1 MADNGAEETEGGIV
15 AAVRSVDWTAV
26 ACVIS
31 ATGLGAL
38 ALAAGLKPAWSASLS
53 EWQWAASF
61 GALIALGVLAAIW
74 KASLEN
80 RFFLG
85 GEKKRDHISGWSFL
99 ALLSVMAAI
108 VLLANW
114 AASSSNVDRVIHA
127 QWGIIVVVGVAGA
140 FFLAALTPSEE
151 FLQRVSDTLAPITSP
166 IRLLGRWLSGIDALL
181 VFGVAGAAGALRTD
195 PLLRYFLLFGTL
207 IPCAFLG
214 YFLDDPWGLL
224 PVGWGFLVAVAM
236 SRAWAWVEDDRDV
249 AMLSG
254 KYSGDHLR
262 MGFAQDLRDEALFSF
277 MTMFFLV
284 PLALRQFQMTADDMH
299 VPLFAMKDNQTPDLW
314 QWIAY
319 YGTELAKAVP
329 FVDWAEVYHV
339 EGDAN
344 ISPQDEGWSRHLVFL
359 TRVIVDLVL
368 LAALLQALALSSRNS
383 RQRDLFKRGEIQ
395 LLDPFTEPATFR
407 KLRMRENGEWRADPD
422 KISGFPKYNEQRLA
436 ELADPTRHPDIACV
450 AVALR
455 KRDNL
460 DTIDKSDEFHAA
472 LIERARAK
480 RKDPAAID
488 AAVSALEIAKA
499 RLDIS
504 KLAEVRLLLNGR
516 PPMNGV
522 RERIMRLIASSP
534 ETPFKDAALKEAL
547 SGTTRDTI
555 GPVRAIALA
564 GLEQAVIN
572 GMQWARDLVFS
583 ALTDQAQ
590 RARDVAS
597 ELSKRFGLRTA

>member
-1 MADNGAEETEGGIV
+1 MARDADEGESIF
-15 AAVRSVDWTAV
+15 AAIRAVDWTAV
-26 ACVIS
+26 ACTIS
-31 ATGLGAL
+31 AAGTTAM
-38 ALAAGLKPAWSASLS
+38 ALAAAMRPTWSSAFA
-53 EWQWAASF
+53 EWQWAAVF
-61 GALIALGVLAAIW
+61 GALMTLGVAAAIW
-74 KASLEN
+74 KAALES

-85 GEKKRDHISGWSFL
+85 TDKKRDHISGWSFL
-99 ALLSVMAAI
+99 ALVCVMAAI

-114 AASSSNVDRVIHA
+114 AASSSAVDRVIHA
-127 QWGIIVVVGVAGA
+127 QWGIFVVVGVAGA

-151 FLQRVSDTLAPITSP
+151 FLQRVSETLNPITSP

-181 VFGVAGAAGALRTD
+181 VFGVAGAAGALRTN

-207 IPCAFLG
+207 IPCALLG
-214 YFLDDPWGLL
+214 YFLDAPWGLI
-224 PVGWGFLVAVAM
+224 PVGWGFLVAIAM

-284 PLALRQFQMTADDMH
+284 PLALRQFQLTADYMH
-299 VPLFAMKDNQTPDLW
+299 LPLFVMSDDKTPNLW

-344 ISPQDEGWSRHLVFL
+344 IAPQEQGWSRHLVFL

-368 LAALLQALALSSRNS
+368 LAALLQALALSARNS

-395 LLDPFTEPATFR
+395 ILDPFTEPATFK
-407 KLRMRENGEWRADPD
+407 KLRMRVNGDWKADPD
-422 KISGFPKYNEQRLA
+422 KIEQFPKYNAQRLA
-436 ELADPTRHPDIACV
+436 ELADTQRHPDIACV

-455 KRDNL
+455 KRDGL
-460 DTIDKSDEFHAA
+460 DAIDKSDDFHFA
-472 LIERARAK
+472 LLDRAKAK

-488 AAVSALEIAKA
+488 AAVSAIEIAKA
-499 RLDIS
+499 TLNVS
-504 KLAEVRLLLNGR
+504 KLAEVRRLLNGR
-516 PPMNGV
+516 PAMNGV
-522 RERIMRLIASSP
+522 RERIMRLIVAAP
-534 ETPFKDAALKEAL
+534 DTPFKEAALKEAL
-547 SGTTRDTI
+547 AGSTRDTI
-555 GPVRAIALA
+555 GPVRAIALS
-564 GLEQAVIN
+564 GLERALAS
-572 GMQWARDLVFS
+572 GMQWARDLTVT
-583 ALTDQAQ
+583 LLEDPAQ
-590 RARDVAS
+590 RVRTLAA
-597 ELSKRFGLRTA
+597 ELSKRFGFRGA